1 MADTGSDLTS
11 SDMESEREGTLFNVA
26 VGKHEFPFSYLRMI
40 SALAAEISMIVMS
53 TKAAS

>member
-40 SALAAEISMIVMS
+40 SAQAAEISMIVMS